1 MTEINITLQNVVCS
15 KIHNPWVFP
24 RQVPIQMALTAFPFS
39 IQVMVGTGMPVAVQ
53 RRVTKEPKVTLWD
66 SGARRILAKTVRR
79 AEVVS
84 DAHIGNVL
92 HKIPPSSHCHKVNT
106 KCHVL
111 TSKPFMLWSY
121 ISRHSGTCQAYSQ
134 LRSLSMLSTGLEY
147 SSPRCSCGRFL
158 VSSKS
163 PLSDIVSESPS
174 LTTWCNVSSSPLSPF
189 HHPVLLS
196 LQTLP
201 LSEIIYFLSIVCLP
215 LIDYEFKATR
225 NLAFLIQYLE
235 EYLAKSNNV

>member
-92 HKIPPSSHCHKVNT
+92 HKIPPSSHCHKDNT

-111 TSKPFMLWSY
+111 TSKPFML
-121 ISRHSGTCQAYSQ
+121 
-134 LRSLSMLSTGLEY
+134 
-147 SSPRCSCGRFL
+147 
-158 VSSKS
+158 
-163 PLSDIVSESPS
+163 
-174 LTTWCNVSSSPLSPF
+174 
-189 HHPVLLS
+189 
-196 LQTLP
+196 
-201 LSEIIYFLSIVCLP
+201 
-215 LIDYEFKATR
+215 
-225 NLAFLIQYLE
+225 
-235 EYLAKSNNV
+235 